1 VLDVDPEQVQKLH
14 ELRRRADE
22 PGWWQEYSDI
32 VTEAVEM
39 LVEIGEDAT
48 SARSYDNVFVQGL
61 LQTQAYAEAVIGN
74 GRLSSRRS
82 MSTGWSSCACG
93 GSNGSARTPSRAWQL

>member
-1 VLDVDPEQVQKLH
+1 MRVLGVLNVGSEQAEKLRA
-14 ELRRRADE
+14 LRRRADE

-61 LQTQAYAEAVIGN
+61 LQTRA
-74 GRLSSRRS
+74 SSRRS
-82 MSTGWSSCACG
+82 TSTG
-93 GSNGSARTPSRAWQL
+93 